1 MKKLLFVLLIFLLI
15 TTSVFSQAVKKD
27 YRFIS
32 SGNLVQDKNFYILT
46 LFQQQE
52 DIKNILLKSSAFNQF
67 VVEKNRLLS
76 KDIKESKSLSYL
88 KDIMFSAR
96 DIEQVKSSLGDVFS
110 KNRDSFKSLISNHLR
125 PSQYFNRFD
134 GEEDSVLLVSVVEQA
149 LYGLNHIYKVYGFG
163 LKGKFSE
170 IDSASYDI
178 KSENYKNLVAQL
190 YEKTGIAKEG
200 DKSELFFEPSLRMAM
215 HLLKINKR
223 DEAARY
229 EPMEAGE
236 NKKAFEQL
244 QRTKWKD
251 YEYAVILVPGN
262 GPKANERLSENAK
275 KRLKSS
281 VERYNSGLAPFIMI
295 SGGNVHPFQTPYN
308 EAIEMKKELM
318 TLYNIPEKAIIM
330 EPHARHTTT
339 NLRNANRIV
348 YRYGFPI
355 GKKILITTDKK
366 QAAKIADPLF
376 VDRCIREIG
385 HVPFFSLKKT
395 SEIDLEYI
403 PVLPSLYMDST
414 DPLDP

>member
-1 MKKLLFVLLIFLLI
+1 MKKRLFVVFLIQLVA
-15 TTSVFSQAVKKD
+15 TSVFSQSIKRD
-27 YRFIS
+27 YEFLS

-46 LFQQQE
+46 LFQKQE
-52 DIKNILLKSSAFNQF
+52 DIKNILLKSNAFNQF
-67 VVEKNRLLS
+67 VEEKNNLLRR
-76 KDIKESKSLSYL
+76 DLKESNNLSYL
-88 KDIMFSAR
+88 KDIMFSAQ
-96 DIEQVKSSLGDVFS
+96 DVVQIKSSLGDAFS
-110 KNRDSFKSLISNHLR
+110 KNKSAFKNLTTNHLL
-125 PSQYFNRFD
+125 PSQYFNRFE
-134 GEEDSVLLVSVVEQA
+134 GEGDSVFLLNVVEQA
-149 LYGLNHIYKVYGFG
+149 LYGLNNIYKVYGFG

-178 KSENYKNLVAQL
+178 KSENYRQLVAQL
-190 YEKTGIAKEG
+190 YEKNKVSNE
-200 DKSELFFEPSLRMAM
+200 KELFFEPSLRMAM
-215 HLLKINKR
+215 HLLAINKR

-236 NKKAFEQL
+236 NKKAFEQI

-251 YEYAVILVPGN
+251 YEYTVILVPGN
-262 GPKANERLSENAK
+262 GPKANEKLSENAK
-275 KRLKSS
+275 KRLKSA
-281 VERYNSGLAPFIMI
+281 VERYNSRLAPFIMI

-318 TLYNIPEKAIIM
+318 TLYNIPEKAIII

-355 GKKILITTDKK
+355 GKKVLITTDKK

-376 VDRCIREIG
+376 VDRCNREIG
-385 HVPFFSLKKT
+385 HVPFFALKKT